1 MKDLLEYMKHAET
14 LIEDVLKDDDQGTF
28 TVYYK

>member
-1 MKDLLEYMKHAET
+1 MKDLSEYMKHAET
-14 LIEDVLKDDDQGTF
+14 LIEDVLKDDQGTF